1 MPESRSQSD
10 HLRPL
15 DERDGA
21 STPSK
26 VPAADQTL
34 AILSHLAAQ
43 RGPVPAATIAQ
54 ALELPR
60 STVYHLLAVMA
71 ERGFVVHLPEERRYG
86 LGVAAFE
93 LSSGFSRQQPLARL
107 GRPLVAALV
116 DRLGESGHLAVLHGR
131 DVLYLVEER
140 APRRP
145 SLVTDVGVRLPAHL
159 TATGRAMLAELPPA
173 QLRALY
179 PDRAAFATR
188 HPSPEADAAE
198 WTYGRLKRV
207 LAEVRLRGWAAEDG
221 EVTPGLAS
229 VGAPVVDHLGWPAA
243 AIAVT
248 YANESPDETADAAAT
263 GVLDAAAELSRRIRG
278 TR

>member
-1 MPESRSQSD
+1 MAHE
-10 HLRPL
+10 
-15 DERDGA
+15 
-21 STPSK
+21 PSAK
-26 VPAADQTL
+26 VPAADQVLRIL
-34 AILSHLAAQ
+34 AHLARQ
-43 RGPVPAATIAQ
+43 RGPIPAATIAS

-60 STVYHLLAVMA
+60 STTYQLLAVLQ

-93 LSSGFSRQQPLARL
+93 LSSGFSRQQPLTRL

-145 SLVTDVGVRLPAHL
+145 SLVSDVGVRLPAHL

-179 PDRAAFATR
+179 PDRAAFA
-188 HPSPEADAAE
+188 EAG
-198 WTYGRLKRV
+198 WSYGRLKSLLAGIRV
-207 LAEVRLRGWAAEDG
+207 AGLATEED
-221 EVTPGLAS
+221 EVTVGLAS
-229 VGAPVVDHLGWPAA
+229 IGAVVMDHLGWPAA

-248 YANESPDETADAAAT
+248 FEAAAAPDRAVIAAEVRDAARAL
-263 GVLDAAAELSRRIRG
+263 GRRIGGVERG
-278 TR
+278 VDRGLASG